1 MANTDPRI
9 VLKCISLKNRFPKSS
24 PFWIG
29 KSSLSEWSFIY
40 RNWHMFGRSRT
51 GRVTVWSQKAK
62 KPPLLFEQG
71 LSVSKNICQQE
82 GGGGQP
88 PPPTVQ
94 RRPDSGDWVLEDLRR
109 WPSVAAASHLQ
120 TSTRPTQTRCSDS
133 PKKCLRS
140 LQIWELSLS
149 FSESSVTELVWV
161 KMCICARWWASPK
174 LASPKTL
181 ERKWGLVTGPGT
193 RQDRRNTK

>member
-1 MANTDPRI
+1 MEFYLQTLAHVWKLTGLLEVKRQKNLPSCLSKVCLSVKIFVSRKEVAVSPR
-9 VLKCISLKNRFPKSS
+9 
-24 PFWIG
+24 
-29 KSSLSEWSFIY
+29 
-40 RNWHMFGRSRT
+40 
-51 GRVTVWSQKAK
+51 
-62 KPPLLFEQG
+62 PLLSNVVQTQG
-71 LSVSKNICQQE
+71 IECWRIW
-82 GGGGQP
+82 GGG
-88 PPPTVQ
+88 T
-94 RRPDSGDWVLEDLRR
+94 
-109 WPSVAAASHLQ
+109 VAAASHLQ

-133 PKKCLRS
+133 PKKCLS
-140 LQIWELSLS
+140 PLQIWKLSLS